1 LTFPLFL
8 CKIDERLSIF
18 MNTERVKLIVKNM
31 ELLLHSLKQELNS
44 APEEVI
50 SDENSVIIP
59 YGDDYD
65 EVFSE

>member
-1 LTFPLFL
+1 
-8 CKIDERLSIF
+8 

-65 EVFSE
+65 